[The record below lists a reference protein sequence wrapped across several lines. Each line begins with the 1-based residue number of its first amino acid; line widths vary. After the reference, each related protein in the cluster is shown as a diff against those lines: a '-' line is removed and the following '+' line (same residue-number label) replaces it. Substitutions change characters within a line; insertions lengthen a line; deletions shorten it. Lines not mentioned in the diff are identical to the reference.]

1 LRHLSKTTVRRS
13 SAVSLAAFLLFSSF
27 ALASPPQVSPVQ
39 QARDQ
44 FNHAQE
50 LETALNDKPVEARS
64 RSEYLNVIHAYQ
76 RVYLITPHTGFA
88 DNALMTMARLY
99 EEVKDK
105 GAAVKTLNFL
115 ISEYPQ
121 TPFRSAAERDIERLE
136 GVPERK
142 LNAASVDNIRFWEAP
157 NSVRVVIDLSSEVE
171 FKQGEAKSPA
181 RVFLDL
187 SKAKLNSMLLGKP
200 LLVGSGLLQQ
210 IRAGQYDGSTVRVV
224 LDVGSIGRVT
234 SYSLKEPDRLIVDI
248 FGVETPGFPP
258 ARTASVGAPPTG
270 AGSAAK
276 SSAASVPAA
285 RAVELP
291 ATVMPPRQIMAEPE
305 PLKTAPLKTIAAASP
320 EPPKGGRNRTA
331 ATTRPPARPAEAD
344 LPKIIPARPTSS
356 GDRSLLRSLG
366 LKLQRVVIDAGHGG
380 HDTGTIGPTG
390 YTEKELVL
398 DVAKRLKD
406 LVTTRLGT
414 DVVLTRDDD
423 TFVPLETRTAMA
435 NQSEGDLFI
444 SIHANSSRTRS
455 VRGVETFYLNI
466 TTSRE
471 ALDVAMRENAASDRS
486 IHEQQSL
493 IKNIMLRDKV
503 EESRELARVIQKSMA
518 ARPNSGVD
526 RGVKQAPFIVL
537 IGASMPSIL
546 AEISFISNP
555 QEEKLVKTAEYR
567 QQIAESLFEGVRS
580 YSESLSGLKTA
591 AKNPDKN
598 QEH

>member
-1 LRHLSKTTVRRS
+1 LRHLSKIAVFHP
-13 SAVSLAAFLLFSSF
+13 SAVSVAAFLLFSSF
-27 ALASPPQVSPVQ
+27 ALAAPPQISPAQ

-44 FNHAQE
+44 FNHAQD
-50 LETALNDKPVEARS
+50 LEAALNDKAVEERS

-76 RVYLITPHTGFA
+76 RVYLITPHTGYA

-99 EEVKDK
+99 EELKDR
-105 GAAVKTLNFL
+105 GAAVRTLNFL
-115 ISEYPQ
+115 LGNYPQ
-121 TPFRSAAERDIERLE
+121 TPFRSAAERDIARLE

-181 RVFLDL
+181 RVFLDI
-187 SKAKLNSMLLGKP
+187 SKAKLNSILLGKP

-210 IRAGQYDGSTVRVV
+210 IRAGQYNGGTVRIV

-234 SYSLKEPDRLIVDI
+234 SYALKEPDRLIVDV
-248 FGVETPGFPP
+248 FGVETPGFTPM
-258 ARTASVGAPPTG
+258 RTAGLPASPVGAGP
-270 AGSAAK
+270 AAKNSAAG
-276 SSAASVPAA
+276 AAAVRTVDVPAG
-285 RAVELP
+285 V
-291 ATVMPPRQIMAEPE
+291 TPPRTIMAEPE
-305 PLKTAPLKTIAAASP
+305 PLKSTVVKTDVAAAA
-320 EPPKGGRNRTA
+320 EPLRGGRNRPA
-331 ATTRPPARPAEAD
+331 ATKPPARTAEAD
-344 LPKIIPARPTSS
+344 LPKITPARPTSS

-380 HDTGTIGPTG
+380 HDTGTIGPSG

-398 DVAKRLKD
+398 DVARRLKD
-406 LVTTRLGT
+406 LIASRLGT
-414 DVVLTRDDD
+414 DVVLTRNDD
-423 TFVPLETRTAMA
+423 TFIPLETRTAMA

-444 SIHANSSRTRS
+444 SIHANSGRNRT
-455 VRGVETFYLNI
+455 VRGVETYYLNI

-555 QEEKLVKTAEYR
+555 QEEKLLKTAEYR

-580 YSESLSGLKTA
+580 YSESLSGLKAA
-591 AKNPDKN
+591 AKNQDKN